1 MEYHSHIATKV
12 GYTMIRVRHECFVEG
27 SNLLTDVNAGDLWYL
42 VVQHQSIEM
51 IGCK

>member
-27 SNLLTDVNAGDLWYL
+27 SNLLTEVNAGDLNL
-42 VVQHQSIEM
+42 VLQHQSIEM